1 MSNRKSSLRFAFTI
15 IAIIAIS
22 AVTYASPWTQALS
35 YLGFNSEVNVEQ
47 SAEAEQIV
55 RTVETETG
63 RSFMAPLVGTYNI
76 PGDYADLAAAVAD
89 LNTQGVGGAVVL
101 NVVAG
106 NPQTAPLG
114 GYVVGGT
121 GSLVLTTTSVSNTVT
136 IQGNGN
142 TITAP
147 TPQTSGNLN
156 DAIIKLIGADWI
168 TVTGFTMNEN
178 PANTTTTAASNNMTE
193 WGVALLYVATTDG
206 AQNNTIVG
214 NTIDLDRTYQNTFG
228 IYSNST
234 HSATTIST
242 SATATGAA
250 GGNSGLRIYGNTIQ
264 DVNNGIVVVG
274 PTGAADANTG
284 IDVGG
289 AGGAQANTISNFGTT
304 GTFSGYANVS
314 GTVNG
319 ILVRNSNGSN
329 VSFNNITSSVGGTT
343 AGTLNGIQIPASS
356 STPTTTFTNNIN
368 SNNISLQSAVASG
381 TINGINYPSGSA
393 SPTSVVNINSNNF
406 YNFGHT
412 VTASGTITFITH
424 SSTDLTQS
432 ISNNTFT
439 NITVNTTGSVTFIV
453 NTNTPPANS
462 VKNVNNNQIVT
473 GFTKTGAGGTILGFS
488 DNGSDV
494 ATGTNNANNNNFSNI
509 TLSGAATFTGIS
521 STNGGAPIKNVIGN
535 VINNVSGGT
544 TGTFTG
550 IAVNFDGGTTTVS
563 GNTVSNLSNG
573 GTIIGISKGTS
584 GSGGVM
590 IQNIVQNTVFGLTG
604 TGTGAV
610 SGLSIGGTTSHVTTV
625 SRNKVYGI
633 ENNNAAGSVNGIL
646 VSSGTTIN
654 LNNNIVGDLRA
665 PAVNAANALIG
676 VSITGGTTVTA
687 DYNTVWVNQLANSGA
702 LFGSSALSVST
713 TPNLTLRNNILVNSS
728 IVNGA
733 AFAAAYRRSST
744 TLTTYQA
751 ASNNN
756 DFFGTT
762 IFTDGTNTDSTLVAY
777 KARVAS
783 RDSLSVSENP
793 PFVSTVGSSPN
804 FLHISTAIATQL
816 ESGGVPVAG
825 MTVDYDGD
833 TRNVLTPD
841 IGADEFAGILLDLN
855 GPTIAYTN
863 LLNTSGLGDR
873 TLNISVTDPSGV
885 PTLGSGLPVIYYRKG
900 AGSFVP
906 TQCTFVSGNSYSCV
920 ISAAALGG
928 LTTGDVIGYYVAAQ
942 DSPANVSVS
951 PSGGAAGYS
960 ANPPAVSTPPTTPN
974 QYTIVGAVSGSYN
987 VGTAETLTSL
997 TNTGGVFD
1005 FLNNSEVVGDV
1016 VINITSDLTAE
1027 TGTVALNQFAPG
1039 FNVTIRPTGSARVVT
1054 GAANTALI
1062 RTLGASRVTIDGS
1075 IGGAGTDRSLTITN
1089 TSATTPSVVLFGSTG
1104 TTPITNNTL
1113 KNCIVI
1119 NGVNTSSAVVIS
1131 DGTTLGNAGYFSNI
1145 TIQNNDIQKAFIGVY
1160 ATGGTTP
1167 QGGSNLVYTQN
1178 KVDTSGANAVRIVG
1192 LYMQGVNGATVTN
1205 NTVGN
1210 FSNVEGEN
1218 DTGIW
1223 LATGTTNTTVSGNSV
1238 SGLGMTLTTGF
1249 APYGIR
1255 ESSGSTASG
1264 NTISGNTITNLTTTG
1279 STGLRGIAASSSGV
1293 TIERNNISN
1302 IQNNNTSTYG
1312 SFGIDITAGND
1323 DVIKNNFI
1331 SDVNHNMTGGLA
1343 FSPDFGVVGIRLG
1356 AGAGHKVYNNSVNL
1370 FGPHTGTATA
1380 SLLSAAF
1387 SISTTAQ
1394 TGIDVRNNIFANNIT
1409 GGTTSIAHVSVY
1421 LPSGGTS
1428 AMNLTWNNNSYYFGT
1443 DAARQGTGQ
1452 AGTTAGTNFFTTL
1465 PLLAAYSSGLSP
1477 AATNDNASIASSG
1490 PVPFSSATDLH
1501 ISVGAPEVN
1510 AGVAIAGVNNDF
1522 DGDGR
1527 PGNLGTEIGADEI
1540 ADVNAPDTTILT
1552 NPTNPSNTNSAIFTF
1567 SGTDTLVNSTE
1578 PKGDGTG
1585 SRSETDAP
1593 SALAGFECRLDAGAW
1608 ASCTSGITL
1617 NSLTQGSH
1625 TFDVRAKDAN
1635 NNVDPSPASYTWV
1648 VDTVAPTT
1656 SLDSFPSNPSSS
1668 SSATLTFSAVDPAP
1682 ASGVAGF
1689 ECKLDAGAYA
1699 ACTSPAN
1706 LSGLSQGSHT
1716 FTVRSTD
1723 NAGNVSVETFYTW
1736 TVDAIA
1742 PDTQI
1747 LSTPTDPSNSAN
1759 ATFTFSGT
1767 DSAIATVASFECQ
1780 IDGGG
1785 YSACTSPK
1793 NYTGLTDA
1801 SHTFQVRAKDTA
1813 GNVDP
1818 SPASYTWTISTGP
1831 AGPVVVTA
1839 TAGTPGPTSYATVKD
1854 AFDAINAGTHQ
1865 GSITIAII
1873 GDTTEAASAV
1883 LNESGSGSA
1892 SYTAISIQPSGGA
1905 ARTVTGNIAG
1915 HLIDLNG
1922 ADNVSINGLN
1932 TGGNS
1937 LTISNTSQQVTA
1949 STIRFVNDATNNTV
1963 TNSTVSG
1970 STGAALSSGFGVIYF
1985 ATGTV
1990 TGNDDNIISNNNIT
2004 SAGANLPI
2012 NGIYSFGT
2020 SAAIDNSGITVSG
2033 NNISDFFNTNSSSNG
2048 INANTGSSGWT
2059 ITNNKFFQTGTRTY
2073 LTAATHNGINVLS
2086 GSGYTITGN
2095 TIGYAAAN
2103 GTGVYTMG
2111 GTVAT
2116 RFVAINLAVGTT
2128 ATTSVQGNTV
2138 ASISLTGIGTN
2149 SGSGSLAGVSV
2160 TSGNVN
2166 IGNVTPNTFGST
2178 SGTGSLTT
2186 TPTTTTAAAI
2196 IGVNSATTG
2205 TIVISNNTFG
2215 AFTSASPTAANPGAV
2230 FGVNVSGI
2238 ATSITVTGNT
2248 FGNSTAENMRAGV
2261 LGTTTGS
2268 SIAGGIIQTAIPL
2281 VFNYSNN
2288 TIRNFSSYGT
2298 GTGGYVRGIQTNTT
2312 SSAVAT
2318 GTINNNTITN
2328 LTTSGAVSGQSS
2340 ANSSAQG
2347 IQFLA
2352 GVNTTISGNTISN
2365 ISNVNAGAV
2374 GTVVAG
2380 IVHASGTNSVISNN
2394 RIWGL
2399 SNASTTT
2406 STTLPNVIAGI
2417 IIRSGTTTTTVVNN
2431 MISVGA
2437 GQATNSYIFGIWGNH
2452 GSTPDPI
2459 DQVYFNTVNIEGTVA
2474 SGAAPSAGFHR
2485 GDLTTT
2491 NKNPAVDVRNN
2502 VFVNTRSGGTGK
2514 HYAIANHIGGTSS
2527 TATGWTTVNYNV
2539 LNANPATI
2547 GFWTTDQTFAGWK
2560 AASGG
2565 DGLSYSGIAVNFVN
2579 AAAGDLHLNMG
2590 VTPTSLESG
2599 GVAIAGITTDI
2610 DGQTRPGPAGSTNGG
2625 AFAPDLG
2632 ADEFDGVY
2640 LDGAA
2645 PIITYTNLPNTT
2657 STSNRTLSVNI
2668 TDGTGVA
2675 GGGNAPRV
2683 YFKKST
2689 DAVYAS
2695 SACTLASGTPQNG
2708 NHNCVIDNSLVGGG
2722 TVATGDTIQY
2732 FVVAQDTVG
2741 NLAAS
2746 PSLGFSGVNVNTV
2759 TTPPTTPNSYIIS
2772 VAYTGNYDVG
2782 TGGAFTSLTNPGGI
2796 FEALNAGVVTGNVNI
2811 NIISDLTG
2819 ETGTVSL
2826 NQTTEEGAGGY
2837 TIKIQPTGSPRSIT
2851 GSSNS
2856 WIIRLADADR
2866 VTIDGSLS
2874 GGTAV
2879 GVGGDPSLRNLT
2891 IQNTSTTATAGAVI
2905 VMSAVSNGAQNNTVR
2920 NVNISGQD
2928 PTQTLIGL
2936 QIGGAGIGTAG
2947 GPNHN
2952 ARVENCSFQ
2961 KSIIGVYDAG
2971 ANSALQ
2977 NTGHVVTMNDLSS
2990 TGANRLRRSGML
3002 FFNAN
3007 GLQVTKNS
3015 IGGIVGDESIDN
3027 YGIGV
3032 GIQAYDTTTVLSGAV
3047 TNSLIAGNKVNGVSS
3062 TNTTGFSAVGIGV
3075 AGGSTGANVVANN
3088 MVTGVMAPST
3098 SPDLVSGIYVAGA
3111 VGSSTKL
3118 LFNSVAMTGDRGAVA
3133 SQIGS
3138 YGVAITGVDPTV
3150 ELKNNV
3156 LYTTQTSGGGANAK
3170 SYAIGMVTTTFANLD
3185 SNYND
3190 FVSTGAN
3197 AGGFRTA
3204 GLAATGTDFATLPAW
3219 QTAVAD
3225 DANSLAVDPTF
3236 VDPLVNLHLQSG
3248 SPMVG
3253 AGTAAGGI
3261 TVDFDGDSRD
3271 ATPDIGADELDTTAP
3286 DTQILTNPSNPSN
3299 SSNATFTFTG
3309 TDSAIAAV
3317 ASFEC
3322 QIDGGGFSACT
3333 SPQNYSGLSQGS
3345 HTFQVRAKDGA
3356 GNVDPT
3362 PASFTWT
3369 IDAIAP
3375 DTQILTNPTD
3385 PSNSS
3390 NATFTFSGTDSLGVP
3405 AITFECQIDGG
3416 GFSACTSPKTYTGLA
3431 DGSHTFQVR
3440 AKDAVGNVDPT
3451 PASYTW
3457 TISTVPASPVTVTAT
3472 AGTTGP
3478 TGYNTVKEAFDAINA
3493 GTHQGAVT
3501 VSINANTTE
3510 TASAVLN
3517 ASGGTSAYTS
3527 VLVRPTA
3534 VVSVSGNIVGA
3545 VIKLNGADNVTI
3557 DGRIGGTGSSRDLT
3571 VANTANTAAT
3581 AAIWLS
3587 SLGTGAGAS
3596 GNTIRNVEIAG
3607 GAPQNTGTLSTYGI
3621 IMSGTAISTTSNGED
3636 NDNNSFI
3643 ANRIIRVRYGIVTR
3657 GLTTNLNANPIVT
3670 DNIIGPAAFGADAI
3684 GKVGIFMQADSGA
3697 TVSRNTIQFV
3707 GGDFA
3712 NTSAGADRVGIA
3724 IGSDAWGSTP
3734 STLLGTGYTVARNVI
3749 HDVIE
3754 ERTFSAVG
3762 IYLGAVNGTSPTGN
3776 VVANNF
3782 VYNLKAN
3789 GTLGDAGVGIGIAG
3803 GNGDSVVFNSVR
3815 MEGDMDPN
3823 AAASAPTQTSVNMRI
3838 ANTPTNLTVKN
3849 NSLYN
3854 DVFSSSTPAL
3864 NTVNIQVQTAT
3875 FAFGTGGLNNNNYY
3889 FPATNTTAQ
3898 TGAIGTASL
3907 ATTFFATL
3915 ANWQAAITPAQDAAS
3930 IQADPQYVSASDL
3943 HIALGSPNVN
3953 VGAAGTGVA
3962 NDIDGQLRDATPDI
3976 GADEPN
3982 GVTPP
3987 ANDIAA
3993 VAINSP
3999 VTGSTLPN
4007 GSTVTPQAKFANV
4020 GSATQTNVGVQ
4031 FTITGPGGY
4040 SYTNNQVIASIGPDS
4055 SATVTFAGAP
4065 AFTTAGSY
4073 TTTALVTSSDT
4084 NPGNDSTG
4092 GSFNVL
4098 DPLNGPYTVG
4108 TGGAFTSLTNPGGLF
4123 DALNTLGAAGN
4134 VTANITTD
4142 LTAETGAIQLNQLP
4156 GGFGL
4161 TIKPSGAPRTISGN
4175 GAALGM
4181 IRLFGADNV
4190 TIDGSLSGGSD
4201 RSLTITYGNTGGA
4214 VIWIGAANASNGAV
4228 GTTIKNTNLSGNPAT
4243 TIIAGIISGSG
4254 VTLGGPAESPN
4265 SNTTIQ
4271 NNWMY
4276 RVQNGIYNQG
4286 ATTFDQNWNITGNTF
4301 GSTVAADKN
4310 SFRGMLIGNVQNFVV
4325 NGNTISGISSTP
4337 TTTAA
4342 MSGIQLAFTI
4352 NGGSIVNN
4360 VIRDIRNNSA
4370 SGTGAY
4376 GINVTSTSS
4385 AANVTI
4391 ANNSVSDV
4399 AALGSATITS
4409 NGFGINFNATGA
4421 AGYKL
4426 YHNSVNMNANQG
4438 SGTTAALNVAAGVTA
4453 AGALDV
4459 QNNIFANTQT
4469 SGATRYAVYSAAAA
4483 SVFNPINY
4491 NDYFAAN
4498 VGFIGG
4504 SARVTRGDW
4513 QTATTQDANSLAV
4526 DPLFV
4531 GPTNLH
4537 ISAGSPM
4544 IDAAVTI
4551 AAVNSDFDGQT
4562 RPIGAANDIG
4572 ADEWVATITISG
4584 RVLTSD
4590 GQGIKN
4596 VLVSLTDSGA
4606 GPKRSTLTGP
4616 FGYYSFTGQPSNLL
4630 YTVSVGS
4637 KRFTFTPNFRDV
4649 GGYADI
4655 TNFDFTAD
4663 PLP

>member
-1 MSNRKSSLRFAFTI
+1 VLTPGTITIDVCADTTEPTVVAAPSVQLNASGVGSASYTSITMSPAGGAARTISGAATAGFALIDLVGADNLTIDGLNSGGNSLTIANTTVSATSITSTIRFIGGATGNTI
-15 IAIIAIS
+15 TNSNIQGSGTMSVATNGAVIFFS
-22 AVTYASPWTQALS
+22 TDAVTANGNDNNTISNNNIGPAGANLPTKGILCNGSTTTTAIGNSGIVINNNNIFDYFGAAVTSAGVAVNGGCNALS
-35 YLGFNSEVNVEQ
+35 ITNNRFY
-47 SAEAEQIV
+47 
-55 RTVETETG
+55 
-63 RSFMAPLVGTYNI
+63 
-76 PGDYADLAAAVAD
+76 
-89 LNTQGVGGAVVL
+89 
-101 NVVAG
+101 
-106 NPQTAPLG
+106 QTAPRTWT
-114 GYVVGGT
+114 T
-121 GSLVLTTTSVSNTVT
+121 GALHNGILLNSTTTTSGVQGMTVTGNIIGYASNTQTGTYALSGSTGSFRGIVLNGITAGTVSNINNNTIASVSVT
-136 IQGNGN
+136 GVTSSGTSSSAPFMGIYVTNGNAITNGN
-142 TITAP
+142 TIGSQSANGSLTYSTTSASAADAIGMFNFSVDPWTANNNSVGGI
-147 TPQTSGNLN
+147 TASNAGAGAANAYGIRLNTGSTVATGLSGNN
-156 DAIIKLIGADWI
+156 VGG
-168 TVTGFTMNEN
+168 TVANSIQSTSTATGSQVAGIFVSTSIATVSN
-178 PANTTTTAASNNMTE
+178 NTVRNLTAAGGTGTTTAASVVGIAFVSSTPINT
-193 WGVALLYVATTDG
+193 VS
-206 AQNNTIVG
+206 QNTIFNLTNTNTTAASTVTGIQFTGGTG
-214 NTIDLDRTYQNTFG
+214 NVVERNF
-228 IYSNST
+228 IYGLT
-234 HSATTIST
+234 SATT
-242 SATATGAA
+242 
-250 GGNSGLRIYGNTIQ
+250 
-264 DVNNGIVVVG
+264 
-274 PTGAADANTG
+274 
-284 IDVGG
+284 
-289 AGGAQANTISNFGTT
+289 
-304 GTFSGYANVS
+304 
-314 GTVNG
+314 
-319 ILVRNSNGSN
+319 
-329 VSFNNITSSVGGTT
+329 
-343 AGTLNGIQIPASS
+343 S
-356 STPTTTFTNNIN
+356 ST
-368 SNNISLQSAVASG
+368 AE
-381 TINGINYPSGSA
+381 INGIR
-393 SPTSVVNINSNNF
+393 
-406 YNFGHT
+406 
-412 VTASGTITFITH
+412 
-424 SSTDLTQS
+424 
-432 ISNNTFT
+432 
-439 NITVNTTGSVTFIV
+439 
-453 NTNTPPANS
+453 
-462 VKNVNNNQIVT
+462 
-473 GFTKTGAGGTILGFS
+473 
-488 DNGSDV
+488 V
-494 ATGTNNANNNNFSNI
+494 A
-509 TLSGAATFTGIS
+509 
-521 STNGGAPIKNVIGN
+521 
-535 VINNVSGGT
+535 
-544 TGTFTG
+544 
-550 IAVNFDGGTTTVS
+550 GGTTTYRNNMIALGANQAVALGSAASNS
-563 GNTVSNLSNG
+563 GTSGINGFNGFLGTDAFVHNSVYIG
-573 GTIIGISKGTS
+573 GTATS
-584 GSGGVM
+584 GSGASYALNGTQTVNTRSFRD
-590 IQNIVQNTVFGLTG
+590 NIF
-604 TGTGAV
+604 
-610 SGLSIGGTTSHVTTV
+610 
-625 SRNKVYGI
+625 Y
-633 ENNNAAGSVNGIL
+633 NAR
-646 VSSGTTIN
+646 T
-654 LNNNIVGDLRA
+654 
-665 PAVNAANALIG
+665 
-676 VSITGGTTVTA
+676 
-687 DYNTVWVNQLANSGA
+687 NSGA
-702 LFGSSALSVST
+702 TGSNYAVKINGT
-713 TPNLTLRNNILVNSS
+713 TANPTGLTINNNLYF
-728 IVNGA
+728 VNGTGGVFGYFNSADVANLA
-733 AFAAAYRRSST
+733 AWKTAVGQDLGSFESNPQFNDATNAIPDLHLHPT
-744 TLTTYQA
+744 TATVAEGNGAEVGVT
-751 ASNNN
+751 N
-756 DFFGTT
+756 DFDGQTRAS
-762 IFTDGTNTDSTLVAY
+762 FT
-777 KARVAS
+777 
-783 RDSLSVSENP
+783 
-793 PFVSTVGSSPN
+793 
-804 FLHISTAIATQL
+804 
-816 ESGGVPVAG
+816 PV
-825 MTVDYDGD
+825 
-833 TRNVLTPD
+833 D
-841 IGADEFAGILLDLN
+841 IGADAGNFNGIDLAPPVISYTALAN
-855 GPTIAYTN
+855 TN
-863 LLNTSGLGDR
+863 LTTDR
-873 TLNISVTDPSGV
+873 VLSVTLTDVSGV
-885 PTLGSGLPVIYYRKG
+885 ATGGDAPRVYFNKNAGTYSSTACSLAGGTVQNGTWNCTIDNSLIGGVVTADVIRYFVVAQDISGNLGSNPS
-900 AGSFVP
+900 AGF
-906 TQCTFVSGNSYSCV
+906 SG
-920 ISAAALGG
+920 
-928 LTTGDVIGYYVAAQ
+928 T
-942 DSPANVSVS
+942 NVNTVT
-951 PSGGAAGYS
+951 
-960 ANPPAVSTPPTTPN
+960 TPPTTPN
-974 QYTIVGAVSGSYN
+974 SYLIAQAISGTRTVCATGCDYTTLTGATGIFKAINDGVATGNINIEIAGDLTTGEDGTNGLNALAEQPSGSN
-987 VGTAETLTSL
+987 
-997 TNTGGVFD
+997 F
-1005 FLNNSEVVGDV
+1005 
-1016 VINITSDLTAE
+1016 
-1027 TGTVALNQFAPG
+1027 TVK
-1039 FNVTIRPTGSARVVT
+1039 IYPTGSARAIT

-1062 RTLGASRVTIDGS
+1062 RTIGASRVTIDGS
-1075 IGGAGTDRSLTITN
+1075 IGGTGTDRSLTITN
-1089 TSATTPSVVLFGSTG
+1089 TSATTPSVILFGSTG
-1104 TTPITNNTL
+1104 TTPISNNTL
-1113 KNCIVI
+1113 KNCVVI

-1131 DGTTLGNAGYFSNI
+1131 DGTTLGTAGYFSNI
-1145 TIQNNDIQKAFIGVY
+1145 TIQNNDVQKAFVGVF

-1178 KVDTSGANAVRIVG
+1178 KVDTSGANAVRNVG
-1192 LYMQGVNGATVTN
+1192 LYMQGVNGATVSN

-1223 LATGTTNTTVSGNSV
+1223 LASGTINATVSGNNV

-1249 APYGIR
+1249 APFGIR

-1264 NTISGNTITNLTTTG
+1264 NTISNNTITNLTTTG
-1279 STGLRGIAASSSGV
+1279 STGLRGIAASSTGV

-1302 IQNNNTSTYG
+1302 VQNNNTGTFG
-1312 SFGIDITAGND
+1312 AFGIDITAGND

-1331 SDVNHNMTGGLA
+1331 SDVNHNMTGGAA
-1343 FSPDFGVVGIRLG
+1343 FTPDFGVVGIRLG
-1356 AGAGHKVYNNSVNL
+1356 AGTGHKVYNNSVNL
-1370 FGPHTGTATA
+1370 FGTHPGTATT

-1443 DAARQGTGQ
+1443 DATKQGTGQ

-1465 PLLAAYSSGLSP
+1465 PLLAAYTSGLSP

-1490 PVPFSSATDLH
+1490 AVPFSSATDLH

-1510 AGVAIAGVNNDF
+1510 AAVAVAGVNNDF

-1527 PGNLGTEIGADEI
+1527 PGNLGIEIGADEI
-1540 ADVNAPDTTILT
+1540 ADANAPDTTILT

-1567 SGTDTLVNSTE
+1567 SGTDTLVSSTE

-1608 ASCTSGITL
+1608 ASCTSGIIY

-1635 NNVDPSPASYTWV
+1635 NNVDPSPASYTWF

-1656 SLDSFPSNPSSS
+1656 SLDSFPTNPSTSN
-1668 SSATLTFSAVDPAP
+1668 SATFTFSAVDPAP

-1699 ACTSPAN
+1699 VCTSPAN
-1706 LSGLSQGSHT
+1706 VTGLSQGSHT
-1716 FTVRSTD
+1716 FNVRSTD
-1723 NAGNVSVETFYTW
+1723 AAGNVSVDALYTW

-1742 PDTQI
+1742 PDTTI
-1747 LSTPTDPSNSAN
+1747 LTNPTDPSNSAN

-1767 DSAIATVASFECQ
+1767 DSLGAPAITFECQ
-1780 IDGGG
+1780 IDGGAFG
-1785 YSACTSPK
+1785 ACTSPK
-1793 NYTGLTDA
+1793 NYTGLADG

-1865 GSITIAII
+1865 GSISIAII

-1905 ARTVTGNIAG
+1905 ARTVTGNVAG

-1970 STGAALSSGFGVIYF
+1970 ATGAALSSGFGVIYF

-1990 TGNDDNIISNNNIT
+1990 TGNDGNIISNNNIT
-2004 SAGANLPI
+2004 GAGGALPI

-2033 NNISDFFNTNSSSNG
+2033 NNISDYFNTNSSSNG
-2048 INANTGSSGWT
+2048 INANTGNSGWT
-2059 ITNNKFFQTGTRTY
+2059 ITNNKFFQTGARTY

-2111 GTVAT
+2111 GTIAT
-2116 RFVAINLAVGTT
+2116 RFVGIALTVGTA

-2138 ASISLTGIGTN
+2138 ASIALGTS
-2149 SGSGSLAGVSV
+2149 SGAATTSGVLCGVNII
-2160 TSGNVN
+2160 SGNVN
-2166 IGNVTPNTFGST
+2166 AGNVTPNTIGAT
-2178 SGTGSLTT
+2178 TGTGSLTVT
-2186 TPTTTTAAAI
+2186 STTTQAAI
-2196 IGVNSATTG
+2196 VGFHSSSTG
-2205 TIVISNNTFG
+2205 TVVISNNNIG
-2215 AFTSASPTAANPGAV
+2215 GFTSAGATASVAGAV

-2238 ATSITVTGNT
+2238 ATSITITGNT
-2248 FGNSTAENMRAGV
+2248 IGNATADNMRAGV
-2261 LGTTTGS
+2261 SGTTTGS
-2268 SIAGGIIQTAIPL
+2268 SLASGINQTAAPL
-2281 VFNYSNN
+2281 AYNYSNN
-2288 TIRNFSSYGT
+2288 TIQNLSSYGT
-2298 GTGGYVRGIQTNTT
+2298 GTGGYVRGIQSGT
-2312 SSAVAT
+2312 SANAAAV
-2318 GTINNNTITN
+2318 GTISGNTINN
-2328 LTTSGAVSGQSS
+2328 LTTSGAVSGQTSGNT
-2340 ANSSAQG
+2340 AALG
-2347 IQFLA
+2347 IQVFVGGA
-2352 GVNTTISGNTISN
+2352 TVSGNTISN
-2365 ISNVNAGAV
+2365 ISAINSGAV
-2374 GTVVAG
+2374 ATVVAG
-2380 IVHASGTNSVISNN
+2380 ITHATATNSVISNN

-2406 STTLPNVIAGI
+2406 STTLPNVITGI
-2417 IIRSGTTTTTVVNN
+2417 MIRSGTTSTTVVNN
-2431 MISVGA
+2431 MISLGA

-2452 GSTPDPI
+2452 GSTPDPL

-2491 NKNPAVDVRNN
+2491 NKNPVVDVRNN

-2527 TATGWTTVNYNV
+2527 TATGWTTVNNNV

-2560 AASGG
+2560 TASGG
-2565 DGLSYSGIAVNFVN
+2565 DGLSYSGISVNFVN
-2579 AAAGDLHLNMG
+2579 AAAGDLHVNMG

-2599 GVAIAGITTDI
+2599 GVVIAGITTDI

-2657 STSNRTLSVNI
+2657 STANRTLSVNI

-2675 GGGNAPRV
+2675 GGGNSPRV
-2683 YFKKST
+2683 YFKKTT

-2695 SACTLASGTPQNG
+2695 SACSLASGTPQNG
-2708 NHNCVIDNSLVGGG
+2708 SYNCVIDNSLVGGG

-2796 FEALNAGVVTGNVNI
+2796 FEALNAGVLTGNVNI

-2837 TIKIQPTGSPRSIT
+2837 TIKIQPTGAPRSIT

-2879 GVGGDPSLRNLT
+2879 GVGGDPGLRNLT
-2891 IQNTSTTATAGAVI
+2891 IQNTSTTATSGAVI

-2961 KSIIGVYDAG
+2961 KSIIGLYDAG

-3007 GLQVTKNS
+3007 GLQVTMNS
-3015 IGGIVGDESIDN
+3015 IGGIVGDESADT
-3027 YGIGV
+3027 YGIGA

-3047 TNSLIAGNKVNGVSS
+3047 TNSLIAGNKINGVSS
-3062 TNTTGFSAVGIGV
+3062 TNTTGFSAVGIGI
-3075 AGGSTGANVVANN
+3075 AGGTTGANVVANN

-3098 SPDLVSGIYVAGA
+3098 SPDLVAGIYVAGA
-3111 VGSSTKL
+3111 AGASTKL
-3118 LFNSVAMTGDRGAVA
+3118 FYNSIAMTGDRGAVA

-3204 GLAATGTDFATLPAW
+3204 GLGATGTDLATLSAW
-3219 QTAVAD
+3219 QTAVSD

-3286 DTQILTNPSNPSN
+3286 DTQILTNPTNPST
-3299 SSNATFTFTG
+3299 SADATFTFTG

-3333 SPQNYSGLSQGS
+3333 SPQSYMGLSQGS

-3375 DTQILTNPTD
+3375 DTTILTNPTD

-3390 NATFTFSGTDSLGVP
+3390 NATFTFSGTDSLGAP

-3416 GFSACTSPKTYTGLA
+3416 GFSACTSPKNYAGLA

-3457 TISTVPASPVTVTAT
+3457 TINTVPASPVTVTAT

-3501 VSINANTTE
+3501 VSVNANTTE

-3534 VVSVSGNIVGA
+3534 VVSVSGSIVGA

-3571 VANTANTAAT
+3571 VANTSNTTAT

-3587 SLGTGAGAS
+3587 SLGAGAGAS
-3596 GNTIRNVEIAG
+3596 GNTIRNVELAG

-3684 GKVGIFMQADSGA
+3684 GKVGVFMQADSGA

-3712 NTSAGADRVGIA
+3712 NTSGGADRVGIA

-3823 AAASAPTQTSVNMRI
+3823 AGATAPTQTSANMRI

-3864 NTVNIQVQTAT
+3864 NTVNIQVQSAT

-3889 FPATNTTAQ
+3889 FPATNTVAR

-3953 VGAAGTGVA
+3953 AGAAGTGVV

-3987 ANDIAA
+3987 ANDISARFDRL
-3993 VAINSP
+3993 
-3999 VTGSTLPN
+3999 TGHGQHTAQRFDRNAS
-4007 GSTVTPQAKFANV
+4007 G
-4020 GSATQTNVGVQ
+4020 
-4031 FTITGPGGY
+4031 
-4040 SYTNNQVIASIGPDS
+4040 QVHQRR
-4055 SATVTFAGAP
+4055 FC
-4065 AFTTAGSY
+4065 
-4073 TTTALVTSSDT
+4073 
-4084 NPGNDSTG
+4084 
-4092 GSFNVL
+4092 
-4098 DPLNGPYTVG
+4098 
-4108 TGGAFTSLTNPGGLF
+4108 
-4123 DALNTLGAAGN
+4123 DADQRRCS
-4134 VTANITTD
+4134 VHD
-4142 LTAETGAIQLNQLP
+4142 HRSWRIQL
-4156 GGFGL
+4156 
-4161 TIKPSGAPRTISGN
+4161 
-4175 GAALGM
+4175 
-4181 IRLFGADNV
+4181 
-4190 TIDGSLSGGSD
+4190 
-4201 RSLTITYGNTGGA
+4201 YG
-4214 VIWIGAANASNGAV
+4214 
-4228 GTTIKNTNLSGNPAT
+4228 
-4243 TIIAGIISGSG
+4243 
-4254 VTLGGPAESPN
+4254 
-4265 SNTTIQ
+4265 
-4271 NNWMY
+4271 
-4276 RVQNGIYNQG
+4276 
-4286 ATTFDQNWNITGNTF
+4286 
-4301 GSTVAADKN
+4301 
-4310 SFRGMLIGNVQNFVV
+4310 
-4325 NGNTISGISSTP
+4325 
-4337 TTTAA
+4337 
-4342 MSGIQLAFTI
+4342 
-4352 NGGSIVNN
+4352 
-4360 VIRDIRNNSA
+4360 
-4370 SGTGAY
+4370 
-4376 GINVTSTSS
+4376 
-4385 AANVTI
+4385 
-4391 ANNSVSDV
+4391 
-4399 AALGSATITS
+4399 
-4409 NGFGINFNATGA
+4409 
-4421 AGYKL
+4421 
-4426 YHNSVNMNANQG
+4426 
-4438 SGTTAALNVAAGVTA
+4438 
-4453 AGALDV
+4453 
-4459 QNNIFANTQT
+4459 
-4469 SGATRYAVYSAAAA
+4469 
-4483 SVFNPINY
+4483 
-4491 NDYFAAN
+4491 
-4498 VGFIGG
+4498 
-4504 SARVTRGDW
+4504 
-4513 QTATTQDANSLAV
+4513 
-4526 DPLFV
+4526 
-4531 GPTNLH
+4531 
-4537 ISAGSPM
+4537 
-4544 IDAAVTI
+4544 
-4551 AAVNSDFDGQT
+4551 
-4562 RPIGAANDIG
+4562 
-4572 ADEWVATITISG
+4572 
-4584 RVLTSD
+4584 
-4590 GQGIKN
+4590 
-4596 VLVSLTDSGA
+4596 
-4606 GPKRSTLTGP
+4606 
-4616 FGYYSFTGQPSNLL
+4616 
-4630 YTVSVGS
+4630 
-4637 KRFTFTPNFRDV
+4637 
-4649 GGYADI
+4649 
-4655 TNFDFTAD
+4655 
-4663 PLP
+4663 

>member
-1 MSNRKSSLRFAFTI
+1 MSNRKSSLRIAFTI
-15 IAIIAIS
+15 IVIIAIS
-22 AVTYASPWTQALS
+22 AVTYASPWSTALS
-35 YLGFNSEVNVEQ
+35 YLGITSAGPENVSEPVTANAVMTAGTCGEFGGLAIEVEASGGTNLSYATLKEAFDAINAGAHTGTITIDVCADTTEPTVVAAPSVLLNASGVG
-47 SAEAEQIV
+47 SASYTSITMSPAGGAA
-55 RTVETETG
+55 RTISGAATAG
-63 RSFMAPLVGTYNI
+63 FPLIDLVG
-76 PGDYADLAAAVAD
+76 ADNLTIDGLNAGGNSLTIENTTVSATSATSTIRFIGGATNNTITNSNLKGAKTASVAT
-89 LNTQGVGGAVVL
+89 NGAVVTFSTDAL
-101 NVVAG
+101 
-106 NPQTAPLG
+106 TA
-114 GYVVGGT
+114 
-121 GSLVLTTTSVSNTVT
+121 
-136 IQGNGN
+136 NGN
-142 TITAP
+142 DNNTISNNNIGPSGVNLP
-147 TPQTSGNLN
+147 T
-156 DAIIKLIGADWI
+156 
-168 TVTGFTMNEN
+168 TGIQCNGS
-178 PANTTTTAASNNMTE
+178 TTTTAIGNSGIVINNNNIFDYFGAAVTSA
-193 WGVALLYVATTDG
+193 GVAVNGGCNALSITNNRFYQTATRTWTTGAVHTGILLNSTTATSGVQGMTV
-206 AQNNTIVG
+206 TG
-214 NTIDLDRTYQNTFG
+214 NTIGYASNTQTGTYTLTGAGTGAKFVG
-228 IYSNST
+228 IT
-234 HSATTIST
+234 HNGIST
-242 SATATGAA
+242 GA
-250 GGNSGLRIYGNTIQ
+250 
-264 DVNNGIVVVG
+264 
-274 PTGAADANTG
+274 
-284 IDVGG
+284 
-289 AGGAQANTISNFGTT
+289 
-304 GTFSGYANVS
+304 VS
-314 GTVNG
+314 T
-319 ILVRNSNGSN
+319 
-329 VSFNNITSSVGGTT
+329 
-343 AGTLNGIQIPASS
+343 
-356 STPTTTFTNNIN
+356 
-368 SNNISLQSAVASG
+368 
-381 TINGINYPSGSA
+381 
-393 SPTSVVNINSNNF
+393 
-406 YNFGHT
+406 
-412 VTASGTITFITH
+412 
-424 SSTDLTQS
+424 
-432 ISNNTFT
+432 ISNNTVAAVSLTGVTSSGTSTSSPFIGIFFQEGNGVTNNNTIGSQSATGSLTFSTTTTSSTDVYGIYNFSSNAWTSNNNNVGGISVTNLGASGTFLVYGMRAFTGSTTTWTAGSNNIGGTVANSIQLAGTGTLSQVVGMFTSNAPTVLTSNTIRNLTT
-439 NITVNTTGSVTFIV
+439 NIGTGTTSSASVIGINLTSSTPNQTLSQNTIHSLT
-453 NTNTPPANS
+453 NTNTTAAS
-462 VKNVNNNQIVT
+462 IVT
-473 GFTKTGAGGTILGFS
+473 GIQFTGGTANVVERNFIYGLTS
-488 DNGSDV
+488 ATNSATAEINGIRV
-494 ATGTNNANNNNFSNI
+494 A
-509 TLSGAATFTGIS
+509 
-521 STNGGAPIKNVIGN
+521 
-535 VINNVSGGT
+535 
-544 TGTFTG
+544 
-550 IAVNFDGGTTTVS
+550 GGTTTYR
-563 GNTVSNLSNG
+563 NN
-573 GTIIGISKGTS
+573 
-584 GSGGVM
+584 M
-590 IQNIVQNTVFGLTG
+590 IALGANQ
-604 TGTGAV
+604 AV
-610 SGLSIGGTTSHVTTV
+610 SIGS
-625 SRNKVYGI
+625 
-633 ENNNAAGSVNGIL
+633 AASN
-646 VSSGTTIN
+646 SGTTGIN
-654 LNNNIVGDLRA
+654 GFNGALGTDSFLHNSIYIGGSATSGAGASYAFNGTQTVNTRSFRDNIFY
-665 PAVNAANALIG
+665 NAR
-676 VSITGGTTVTA
+676 S
-687 DYNTVWVNQLANSGA
+687 NSGA
-702 LFGSSALSVST
+702 TGSNYAVKINGT
-713 TPNLTLRNNILVNSS
+713 TANPTGLTINNNLYF
-728 IVNGA
+728 VNGTGGVFGYFNGLDVPDINTWRTNVGQDVGSY
-733 AFAAAYRRSST
+733 FANPQFNDPTNAVPDLHLHPTIAT
-744 TLTTYQA
+744 VAEGNGVDVGVT
-751 ASNNN
+751 N
-756 DFFGTT
+756 DF
-762 IFTDGTNTDSTLVAY
+762 DGQV
-777 KARVAS
+777 RAS
-783 RDSLSVSENP
+783 
-793 PFVSTVGSSPN
+793 
-804 FLHISTAIATQL
+804 
-816 ESGGVPVAG
+816 
-825 MTVDYDGD
+825 
-833 TRNVLTPD
+833 LTPVD
-841 IGADEFAGILLDLN
+841 IGADAGNFSGIDLAPP
-855 GPTIAYTN
+855 GIAYTALANTN
-863 LLNTSGLGDR
+863 LTTNRVL
-873 TLNISVTDPSGV
+873 SVTLTDVSGV
-885 PTLGSGLPVIYYRKG
+885 ATGGDAPRVYFNKNAGTYSSTACSLAGGTVQNGTWTCTIDNSLIGGVVTADVVRYFVVAQDISGNLGSNPS
-900 AGSFVP
+900 AGF
-906 TQCTFVSGNSYSCV
+906 SG
-920 ISAAALGG
+920 
-928 LTTGDVIGYYVAAQ
+928 T
-942 DSPANVSVS
+942 NVNTVT
-951 PSGGAAGYS
+951 
-960 ANPPAVSTPPTTPN
+960 TPPTTPN
-974 QYTIVGAVSGSYN
+974 SYLIAQAISGTRTVCASGCDYSSLTGATGIFKAINDGVATGNINIEIAGDLTTGEDGTNGLNALAEQPSGSN
-987 VGTAETLTSL
+987 
-997 TNTGGVFD
+997 F
-1005 FLNNSEVVGDV
+1005 
-1016 VINITSDLTAE
+1016 
-1027 TGTVALNQFAPG
+1027 TVK
-1039 FNVTIRPTGSARVVT
+1039 IYPTGSARVIT

-1062 RTLGASRVTIDGS
+1062 RTIGASRVTIDGS
-1075 IGGAGTDRSLTITN
+1075 IGGTGTDRSLTITN
-1089 TSATTPSVVLFGSTG
+1089 TSVTTPSVILFGSTG
-1104 TTPITNNTL
+1104 TTPIANNTL

-1119 NGVNTSSAVVIS
+1119 NGANTSSAVVIS

-1145 TIQNNDIQKAFIGVY
+1145 TIQNNDIQKAFIGVF

-1178 KVDTSGANAVRIVG
+1178 KVDTSGANAVRISG
-1192 LYMQGVNGATVTN
+1192 LYMQGVNGATVSN

-1210 FSNVEGEN
+1210 FSNVEGES

-1223 LATGTTNTTVSGNSV
+1223 LATGTTNATVSGNSV

-1279 STGLRGIAASSSGV
+1279 STGIRGIAASSSGV

-1302 IQNNNTSTYG
+1302 IQNNNTGTFG

-1331 SDVNHNMTGGLA
+1331 SDVNHNMTGGAA
-1343 FSPDFGVVGIRLG
+1343 FGPDFGVVGIRLG
-1356 AGAGHKVYNNSVNL
+1356 AGTGHKVYNNSVNL
-1370 FGPHTGTATA
+1370 FGPHSGTATT

-1394 TGIDVRNNIFANNIT
+1394 TGIDVRDNIFANNIT

-1443 DAARQGTGQ
+1443 DATKQGTGQ

-1465 PLLAAYSSGLSP
+1465 PLMAAYTSGLSP

-1527 PGNLGTEIGADEI
+1527 PGNLGSEIGADEI

-1567 SGTDTLVNSTE
+1567 SGTDTLVSSTE

-1585 SRSETDAP
+1585 SRSENDAP
-1593 SALAGFECRLDAGAW
+1593 SALAGFECRIDAGAW
-1608 ASCTSGITL
+1608 ASCTSGITY

-1635 NNVDPSPASYTWV
+1635 NNVDPSPATYTWV

-1656 SLDSFPSNPSSS
+1656 SLDSFPTNPSSS
-1668 SSATLTFSAVDPAP
+1668 TSAAFTFSAVDPAP

-1699 ACTSPAN
+1699 VCTSPAN
-1706 LSGLSQGSHT
+1706 VTGLSQGSHT
-1716 FTVRSTD
+1716 FSVRSTD
-1723 NAGNVSVETFYTW
+1723 AAGNVSVEALYTW

-1747 LSTPTDPSNSAN
+1747 LTNPTDPSNSAN

-1780 IDGGG
+1780 IDGGAFG
-1785 YSACTSPK
+1785 ACTSPK
-1793 NYTGLTDA
+1793 NYTGLTDG

-1818 SPASYTWTISTGP
+1818 SPASFTWTISTGP

-1922 ADNVSINGLN
+1922 ADNVSFNGLN

-1970 STGAALSSGFGVIYF
+1970 ATGAALSSGFGVIYF

-1990 TGNDDNIISNNNIT
+1990 TGNDGNIISNNNIT
-2004 SAGANLPI
+2004 GAGGAQPI

-2033 NNISDFFNTNSSSNG
+2033 NNISDYFNANSSSNG
-2048 INANTGSSGWT
+2048 INANTGNSAWT
-2059 ITNNKFFQTGTRTY
+2059 ITNNKFFQTGARTY

-2128 ATTSVQGNTV
+2128 ATTSVQGNSV

-2166 IGNVTPNTFGST
+2166 IGNVTPNNFGST

-2230 FGVNVSGI
+2230 FGVNVSAI
-2238 ATSITVTGNT
+2238 AASITVTGNT

-2268 SIAGGIIQTAIPL
+2268 SIAGAIIQTAIPS

-2298 GTGGYVRGIQTNTT
+2298 GTGGYVRGIQTNTS
-2312 SSAVAT
+2312 SSATAT

-2328 LTTSGAVSGQSS
+2328 LITSGAVSGQSS
-2340 ANSSAQG
+2340 ANTSAQG

-2417 IIRSGTTTTTVVNN
+2417 IIRSGTTSTTVVNN
-2431 MISVGA
+2431 MISLGA

-2452 GSTPDPI
+2452 GSTPDPL

-2491 NKNPAVDVRNN
+2491 NKNPVVDVRNN

-2527 TATGWTTVNYNV
+2527 TATGWTTVNNNV

-2565 DGLSYSGIAVNFVN
+2565 DGLSYSGITVNFVN
-2579 AAAGDLHLNMG
+2579 AAAGDLHVNMG

-2625 AFAPDLG
+2625 AIAPDLG

-2645 PIITYTNLPNTT
+2645 PIITYTNLSNTT
-2657 STSNRTLSVNI
+2657 STANRTLSVNI

-2675 GGGNAPRV
+2675 GGGNSPRV

-2695 SACTLASGTPQNG
+2695 SACSLASGTPQNG
-2708 NHNCVIDNSLVGGG
+2708 SYNCVIDNSLVGGG

-2772 VAYTGNYDVG
+2772 IAYTGNYDVG

-2837 TIKIQPTGSPRSIT
+2837 TIKIQPTGAPRSIT

-2879 GVGGDPSLRNLT
+2879 GVGGDPGLRNLT

-2928 PTQTLIGL
+2928 PAQTLIGM
-2936 QIGGAGIGTAG
+2936 QIGGAGVGTAG

-2961 KSIIGVYDAG
+2961 KSIIGLYDAG

-3015 IGGIVGDESIDN
+3015 IGGIVGDESIDT

-3047 TNSLIAGNKVNGVSS
+3047 TNSLISGNKVNGVSS
-3062 TNTTGFSAVGIGV
+3062 TNTTGFSAIGIGI
-3075 AGGSTGANVVANN
+3075 AGGTTGANVVANN

-3098 SPDLVSGIYVAGA
+3098 SPDLVAGIYVAGA
-3111 VGSSTKL
+3111 AGSSTKL

-3204 GLAATGTDFATLPAW
+3204 GLAATGTDFATLSAW
-3219 QTAVAD
+3219 QTAVSD

-3261 TVDFDGDSRD
+3261 TVDFDGDTRD

-3286 DTQILTNPSNPSN
+3286 DTQILTTPSNPSN
-3299 SSNATFTFTG
+3299 SSSATFTFTG
-3309 TDSAIAAV
+3309 TDSVIAAV

-3333 SPQNYSGLSQGS
+3333 SPQSYTGLSQGS

-3369 IDAIAP
+3369 VDAIAP

-3416 GFSACTSPKTYTGLA
+3416 GFSACTSPKNYTGLA

-3457 TISTVPASPVTVTAT
+3457 TINTVPASPVTVTAT

-3501 VSINANTTE
+3501 VSVNANTTE

-3571 VANTANTAAT
+3571 VANTANTTAT

-3587 SLGTGAGAS
+3587 SLGAGAGAS
-3596 GNTIRNVEIAG
+3596 GNTIRNVELAG

-3643 ANRIIRVRYGIVTR
+3643 ANRIIRVRYGILTR

-3712 NTSAGADRVGIA
+3712 NTSGGADRVGIA
-3724 IGSDAWGSTP
+3724 IGADAWGSTP
-3734 STLLGTGYTVARNVI
+3734 TTLLGTGYTVSRNVI

-3754 ERTFSAVG
+3754 ERTFSSVG

-3782 VYNLKAN
+3782 VYNVKAN
-3789 GTLGDAGVGIGIAG
+3789 GTLGDTGVGIGIAG

-3823 AAASAPTQTSVNMRI
+3823 AGATAPTQTSANMRI

-3864 NTVNIQVQTAT
+3864 NSVNIQVQTAT

-3889 FPATNTTAQ
+3889 FPATNTVAR

-3953 VGAAGTGVA
+3953 AGAAGTGVV

-3993 VAINSP
+3993 TAIISP

-4007 GSTVTPQAKFANV
+4007 GSSVTPQAKFTNV

-4055 SATVTFAGAP
+4055 SATVTFASAP
-4065 AFTTAGSY
+4065 AFTTAGGY
-4073 TTTALVTSSDT
+4073 TTTALVTTSDS
-4084 NPGNDSTG
+4084 NPGNNSTG

-4175 GAALGM
+4175 GASLGL
-4181 IRLFGADNV
+4181 IKLFGADNV

-4214 VIWIGAANASNGAV
+4214 VIWIQAASAANGAV

-4325 NGNTISGISSTP
+4325 NGNTISGISSTT

-4342 MSGIQLAFTI
+4342 MSGIQLAFAI

-4376 GINVTSTSS
+4376 GINVTSTSA

-4399 AALGSATITS
+4399 AALGSATVTS
-4409 NGFGINFNATGA
+4409 NGLGINFNATGA

-4469 SGATRYAVYSAAAA
+4469 SGATRYAVYSAAPA
-4483 SVFNPINY
+4483 SVFTPINY

-4504 SARVTRGDW
+4504 SARVTLGDW
-4513 QTATTQDANSLAV
+4513 QAATTQDANSLAV

-4551 AAVNSDFDGQT
+4551 PAVNSDFDGQT

-4649 GGYADI
+4649 GGYTDI
-4655 TNFDFTAD
+4655 TDFDFIAD